1 MKPVVGLS
9 CSFEENRYF
18 LKHQYADAVFAAG
31 AIPVILPY
39 VPEEEIAPTLDRL
52 DGLLLT
58 GGDDVSPACYGEE
71 PHPRTEAT
79 TLAAGSV

>member
-58 GGDDVSPACYGEE
+58 GRGRCFSRLLWRGASSQD
-71 PHPRTEAT
+71 
-79 TLAAGSV
+79 